1 MTLKSVLKRVKV
13 IALLP
18 SLSFIIYLPRN
29 LRYTGRELT
38 NRKFDGKCHVRG
50 GSAMIGCSHNKW
62 FLMILNMHLTIS
74 K

>member
-29 LRYTGRELT
+29 LR
-38 NRKFDGKCHVRG
+38 
-50 GSAMIGCSHNKW
+50 
-62 FLMILNMHLTIS
+62 
-74 K
+74 